1 MLITKEQ
8 QEAWVNA
15 YIKER
20 HTTDECS
27 GFIDGIN
34 KSLSYVQEK
43 MNPEDSMIPKI
54 LDSLKDLLLLHNSE
68 MEGLIAP
75 SPKLW
80 NETVNK
86 AAEAVYEYET
96 SNEDINEDLE
106 LIRKQQGD
114 LSEIC
119 YTC

>member
-20 HTTDECS
+20 HTIDECS

-34 KSLSYVQEK
+34 KALNYVQEK
-43 MNPEDSMIPKI
+43 MKPEAI
-54 LDSLKDLLLLHNSE
+54 
-68 MEGLIAP
+68 
-75 SPKLW
+75 
-80 NETVNK
+80 
-86 AAEAVYEYET
+86 
-96 SNEDINEDLE
+96 NEDIDS
-106 LIRKQQGD
+106 IRKQQGD